1 MNVITNILG
10 DIVSAT
16 ANFVVHTLGPWAWD
30 HAMWIA
36 VVVPLIVILA
46 IAKWMWD

>member
-1 MNVITNILG
+1 MNAIDHMLG
-10 DIVSAT
+10 GIVSAT
-16 ANFVVHTLGPWAWD
+16 VNFFVHTLAPWAWD